1 MDLDRA
7 KLNCDF
13 PEFALVLMWQS
24 WSCYTDIDYD
34 ALEYL
39 VKHSSRI
46 LLPNV
51 KSLSEEKRSILTNFK
66 GNRRSNS
73 EISNFIIDYY
83 SNLLKDLQ
91 DNIQY
96 DINYIYTNHILP
108 IAKNSDIH
116 ALSLFIYDIFFG
128 INFKNIMAS
137 NFIGQNTTNLVNNLL
152 EDALYNRING
162 PVHLSNKLDEIINSI
177 Y

>member
-1 MDLDRA
+1 METKVMDLDRA

-51 KSLSEEKRSILTNFK
+51 KSLNEEKRALIKSYK
-66 GNRRSNS
+66 GYL
-73 EISNFIIDYY
+73 EIGF
-83 SNLLKDLQ
+83 NL
-91 DNIQY
+91 
-96 DINYIYTNHILP
+96 
-108 IAKNSDIH
+108 
-116 ALSLFIYDIFFG
+116 
-128 INFKNIMAS
+128 
-137 NFIGQNTTNLVNNLL
+137 
-152 EDALYNRING
+152 
-162 PVHLSNKLDEIINSI
+162 
-177 Y
+177 